1 MRVTGLSYMPGRP
14 VRISVRRRERR
25 YDIDDTGAAIGIAGR
40 PPGWR
45 EVAERVVNAVGW
57 NVTRDGVVFVQAV
70 EGRDIDALV
79 QRTGEVSVA
88 VLDAVLDMEAT
99 R

>member
-1 MRVTGLSYMPGRP
+1 MTGLFYLAGRP
-14 VRISVRRRERR
+14 VRISVRRREHR
-25 YDIDDTGAAIGIAGR
+25 YDIDDTGAAVAIAGR

-45 EVAERVVNAVGW
+45 EAAERVVNAVGW
-57 NVTRDGVVFVQAV
+57 NVNRDGVVFVPAV

-79 QRTGEVSVA
+79 QRTAEVSVA
-88 VLDAVLDMEAT
+88 VLDAILEMETA